1 VYGRGIM
8 RSRTVLLLTFVLA
21 LPLLPNQRL
30 AATPLADKDMKVEAT
45 EGVEKPQGAMPLE
58 VSNANSRGAIQ
69 EANAGELWTTIESDS
84 FHRFIEAAAIRN
96 DIPIWF
102 LTRLIRQESGFNP
115 QAVSPAGAMGIA
127 QFMPATAAERGLV
140 DPLDPAQAI
149 PKSAEL
155 LKDLKGRFG
164 NLGLAAAAYNAG
176 PQRVQTWLSGRGGL
190 PLETRSYVLAITGR
204 PVQDWAPPGT
214 VLASLDTPALP
225 KAATAGFGSA
235 PDAAASGQEK
245 LTPGQDGKLKLL
257 LQAEAEQSRSGRARR
272 QARAVG
278 EQSLCSL
285 MNSMGSTCI
294 IQKTY

>member
-1 VYGRGIM
+1 M
-8 RSRTVLLLTFVLA
+8 RSRTVLLLAAVLA
-21 LPLLPNQRL
+21 LPLMPHQRL
-30 AATPLADKDMKVEAT
+30 AATPLAENALKVEAD
-45 EGVEKPQGAMPLE
+45 EGVEKPQGAMPFE
-58 VSNANSRGAIQ
+58 VSGVHGRGAIQ
-69 EANAGELWTTIESDS
+69 EANAGELRETFESDS

-96 DIPIWF
+96 DIPVWF

-115 QAVSPAGAMGIA
+115 RAVSRAGAMGIA
-127 QFMPATAAERGLV
+127 QFMPATAAERGLA

-176 PQRVQTWLSGRGGL
+176 PQRVQAWLSGRGGL

-204 PVQDWAPPGT
+204 PVQEWAPPGT

-225 KAATAGFGSA
+225 KATTVGLGST
-235 PDAAASGQEK
+235 PDAAASGKEK
-245 LTPGQDGKLKLL
+245 ATLGQDGKLKVL
-257 LQAEAEQSRSGRARR
+257 LQAEAEQGWVGRTRP
-272 QARAVG
+272 QARAAG

-285 MNSMGSTCI
+285 MNSIGSTCI